1 MRFLQQACLESE
13 ARNLE
18 HNLES
23 IDNLRKHGSFN
34 NDLELIYNHTAE
46 KIRIR
51 SKCFFVFNRS
61 YTPTKLK
68 CLSSQITLVFA

>member
-23 IDNLRKHGSFN
+23 IDNLRKHGSLN
-34 NDLELIYNHTAE
+34 NDLGLIYNHTAE
-46 KIRIR
+46 KITIR
-51 SKCFFVFNRS
+51 SKYFFVFNPS
-61 YTPTKLK
+61 
-68 CLSSQITLVFA
+68 